1 VGNTTKF
8 GGAVR
13 DPRWPQVTALL
24 DAGGHVTLG
33 RVEPMEGVAVA
44 ANGREVV
51 AVLRRR
57 SKESAADLMQRL
69 EDALAAV
76 AQGGAAV
83 NEVGNDWVVSRPSA
97 SDRGRR

>member
-1 VGNTTKF
+1 MGNTTKV
-8 GGAVR
+8 GGAAR
-13 DPRWPQVTALL
+13 EPRWPQLTALL

-33 RVEPMEGVAVA
+33 RVEPMEGVAIA
-44 ANGREVV
+44 ADRGEVR

-69 EDALAAV
+69 EDALACV